1 MNEYNSPKVLS
12 LQVFL
17 AIVWESL
24 FSLLSFMLYIRSI
37 SQLLVWSPFIFQM
50 SKMFQ
55 KRYVLNDSRNDRL
68 NVVKC
73 VFLRE
78 AVSCWFCVASVT
90 LMNDYGALVE

>member
-1 MNEYNSPKVLS
+1 MNEYNSPKAFS

-17 AIVWESL
+17 PIVWESL
-24 FSLLSFMLYIRSI
+24 FSLLPFMLYIRPI

-50 SKMFQ
+50 SKRFQ
-55 KRYVLNDSRNDRL
+55 KRDVSKDSRNDRL

-78 AVSCWFCVASVT
+78 DVSCWFYVASVT
-90 LMNDYGALVE
+90 LMNDYGVLVE